1 LRLSGGTSLAPIGSM
16 SDAPTPAAATPT
28 AAKPKSKL
36 LLIVGAVVAVA
47 AIGGGG
53 FFYMHRSAAA
63 PGAAAEHVVAAEHGI
78 VTFLPFVVNLADPGS
93 PRFLRVT
100 LQLVVDDEKQAE
112 HMLKKPVM
120 LAQARSAILELLT
133 VQTSD
138 QLITSDGKAA
148 LKTSI
153 AERVGTAI
161 EDVKVVDVLFSD
173 FVVQL

>member
-1 LRLSGGTSLAPIGSM
+1 MI
-16 SDAPTPAAATPT
+16 
-28 AAKPKSKL
+28 
-36 LLIVGAVVAVA
+36 IGAVVALA

-53 FFYMHRSAAA
+53 FFYMRRSAA
-63 PGAAAEHVVAAEHGI
+63 PGAAVEHVAAAEHGI

-112 HMLKKPVM
+112 HMLKKPVI

-138 QLITSDGKAA
+138 QLVTSDGKAA

-153 AERVGTAI
+153 AEKLGTAI